1 MSAAEDILRIRPHHD
16 REVKKK
22 CLHDVITGAFV
33 STYGW
38 TEEEPARNLIFMNS
52 PSKMKSYSAGTQ
64 QLCVWAEKIKPGHGS
79 ISYSATAMKA
89 EVRAKLDDDLTES

>member
-22 CLHDVITGAFV
+22 CLHDIITGVFV

-38 TEEEPARNLIFMNS
+38 TEEEPARKPNF
-52 PSKMKSYSAGTQ
+52 PKFPQHVAGVT
-64 QLCVWAEKIKPGHGS
+64 KTG
-79 ISYSATAMKA
+79 T
-89 EVRAKLDDDLTES
+89 